1 MVLIV
6 CLLFIPVKESE
17 TAGGTSGGESS
28 DSEEECHGC
37 GG

>member
-6 CLLFIPVKESE
+6 CLLFMSVEESE
-17 TAGGTSGGESS
+17 TAGGTSGGEST